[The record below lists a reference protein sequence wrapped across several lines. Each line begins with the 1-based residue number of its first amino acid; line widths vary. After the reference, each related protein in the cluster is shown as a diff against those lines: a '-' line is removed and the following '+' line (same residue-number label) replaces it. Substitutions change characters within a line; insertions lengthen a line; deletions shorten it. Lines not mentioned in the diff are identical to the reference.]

1 MTQKV
6 TVKEPFNYRHG
17 ADAFHFKKGEWQVGP
32 SCSEK
37 AISPQAVAHGR
48 AKGFIEPDP
57 EAKPKAGAPVE
68 ADAPKST

>member
-6 TVKEPFNYRHG
+6 TVKEPFNYRQG
-17 ADAFHFKKGEWQVGP
+17 ADTFHFKKGEWPVAT
-32 SCSEK
+32 SCSDK

-48 AKGFIEPDP
+48 AKGFIDPEP
-57 EAKPKAGAPVE
+57 EAKPKAGAAVD